1 MEVVVLR
8 PEGFALPPEIMEK
21 ARRAAALS
29 GGSVRE
35 TADRD
40 DALAGANIV
49 YAKEWGAT
57 ACYGNAEGDARL
69 RSALTSWCVRNDWF
83 ARTATDCRLMH
94 CLPVRRNTA
103 VADEVLDSPRS
114 AVQAE
119 AHNRLVV
126 QMAVLYQLLKGM

>member
-1 MEVVVLR
+1 MPR
-8 PEGFALPPEIMEK
+8 
-21 ARRAAALS
+21 
-29 GGSVRE
+29 
-35 TADRD
+35 
-40 DALAGANIV
+40 
-49 YAKEWGAT
+49 
-57 ACYGNAEGDARL
+57 GDAKL

-83 ARTATDCRLMH
+83 TSTAPDCRFMH

-114 AVQAE
+114 VVQHE

>member
-1 MEVVVLR
+1 VVVVR
-8 PEGFALPPEIMEK
+8 PEGYALPPEIMQR
-21 ARRAAALS
+21 ARAAAALS
-29 GGSVRE
+29 GGSVHE
-35 TADRD
+35 TTDRNE
-40 DALAGANIV
+40 ALAGANIV

-57 ACYGNAEGDARL
+57 ASYGNAEGDAKL

-83 ARTATDCRLMH
+83 ANTAPDCRLMH

-114 AVQAE
+114 VVQHE

-126 QMAVLYQLLKGM
+126 QMAVLHQLLKGT